1 MLQLT
6 REQVR
11 KWVKENYPNV
21 PTLLSSIYGTAEDIE
36 RSGVSQLREL
46 DRKRLEQIKERAI
59 EAVIAFMRDNSGS
72 WTKRFLSTSLKSI
85 RSGSGTSESHEMSRN
100 RRSRF
105 HRLEPSAD
113 ASA

>member
-59 EAVIAFMRDNSGS
+59 EAVIVFYEGQLRLMDEEIPEYIPEEYKE
-72 WTKRFLSTSLKSI
+72 WF
-85 RSGSGTSESHEMSRN
+85 RN
-100 RRSRF
+100 FR
-105 HRLEPSAD
+105 EP
-113 ASA
+113 